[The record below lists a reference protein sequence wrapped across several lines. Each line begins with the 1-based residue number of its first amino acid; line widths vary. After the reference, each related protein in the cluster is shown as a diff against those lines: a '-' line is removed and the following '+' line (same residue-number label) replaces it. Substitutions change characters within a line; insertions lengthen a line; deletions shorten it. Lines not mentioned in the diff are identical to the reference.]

1 MEEIIGSKEELNP
14 KEKRKYWEDHFRA
27 WEQSGLS
34 QVEYQ
39 RQNNLKNHLWWY
51 WRKRISQA
59 TDRDVTFVPLSFSS
73 GKMPGQHISVV
84 TPNGYRIEVDNGF
97 DFSKLRQ
104 LVEAFKG
111 L

>member
-1 MEEIIGSKEELNP
+1 MEEVAPSPTELTR
-14 KEKRKYWEDHFRA
+14 KEKRKYWEDQIQA
-27 WEQSGLS
+27 WQTSGLT
-34 QVEYQ
+34 QAEHCQ
-39 RQNNLKNHLWWY
+39 RNNLKMHQWRY

-59 TDRDVTFVPLSFSS
+59 TDSDVMFVPLSFSS
-73 GKMPGQHISVV
+73 GKISGPQISVV

-104 LVEAFKG
+104 LVEAVKG

>member
-1 MEEIIGSKEELNP
+1 MEEIIGSQEELTP

-51 WRKRISQA
+51 WRKRISQVA
-59 TDRDVTFVPLSFSS
+59 DNDVTLVPISFTS
-73 GKMPGQHISVV
+73 GKVPGPNIRLV

-97 DFSKLRQ
+97 DISKLRR
-104 LVEAFKG
+104 LVEAVKG

>member
-1 MEEIIGSKEELNP
+1 
-14 KEKRKYWEDHFRA
+14 
-27 WEQSGLS
+27 
-34 QVEYQ
+34 
-39 RQNNLKNHLWWY
+39 
-51 WRKRISQA
+51 
-59 TDRDVTFVPLSFSS
+59 
-73 GKMPGQHISVV
+73 MPGQHISVV